1 MYNTRHTFATLM
13 LINGEDVLWVSK
25 MLGHADIS
33 TTMKYYI
40 KFVEEKGKKRA
51 TFLDNIF
58 PKNCTIIAHP
68 ANKKAKSA

>member
-1 MYNTRHTFATLM
+1 M
-13 LINGEDVLWVSK
+13 LTGGGVQILRRKHSHSFSPYKGK

-58 PKNCTIIAHP
+58 PKNCTIIAHLMVFRF
-68 ANKKAKSA
+68 NV